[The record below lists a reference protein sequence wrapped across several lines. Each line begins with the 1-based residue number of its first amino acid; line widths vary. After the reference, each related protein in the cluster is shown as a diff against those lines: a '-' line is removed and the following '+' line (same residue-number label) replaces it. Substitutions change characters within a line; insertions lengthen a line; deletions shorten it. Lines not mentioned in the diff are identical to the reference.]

1 MLIHMVDIIGA
12 VLSRDL
18 ISLSV
23 FRAVQGIGMGA
34 ITLLMGMAKDVLP
47 VRLVPMGIGL
57 ISAMIEVGAAL
68 GMVVGSLLISFI
80 GWNDS
85 LW

>member
-23 FRAVQGIGMGA
+23 FRAVQDIGMGA
-34 ITLLMGMAKDVLP
+34 ITLLMGMVKDVLP

-80 GWNDS
+80 G
-85 LW
+85 